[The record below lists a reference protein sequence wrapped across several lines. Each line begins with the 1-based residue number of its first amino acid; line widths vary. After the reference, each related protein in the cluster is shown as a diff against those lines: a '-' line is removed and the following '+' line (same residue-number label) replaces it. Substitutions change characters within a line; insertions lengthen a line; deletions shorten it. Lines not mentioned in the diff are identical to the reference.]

1 MTVGVVG
8 AAITFSVLLF
18 ILKSLGWRGASV
30 MGAACVA
37 TLFFAVIIKY
47 GDVISDLGALCEDYG
62 VGESAGVMIKI
73 IGVSY
78 LFGICADTCR
88 ELGEAG
94 IAKTVDVVGR
104 VEIIAIIMPY
114 FKEIIE
120 IGVGLLE

>member
-1 MTVGVVG
+1 MGVIG
-8 AAITFSVLLF
+8 AAIAFSALLF

-30 MGAACVA
+30 VGAACVS
-37 TLFFAVIIKY
+37 TLFFAVVMKY
-47 GDVISDLGALCEDYG
+47 GDVISDLRGLCEDYG
-62 VGESAGVMIKI
+62 VGESTAVMIKI

-78 LFGICADTCR
+78 LFGMCADTCR
-88 ELGEAG
+88 ELGESG

-120 IGVGLLE
+120 IGVGLLK